1 MIRPAMAEWF
11 YGKDNTQHGPVSEQ
25 EIQSLMA
32 SGTIDTSTIIWREGM
47 GDWIPLK
54 DVPEFQGLSNTAPA
68 PGGTSS
74 NQTPYTSPQT
84 NAGRPQHVQ
93 YAQAPP
99 TDGLAIAALV
109 LGIIAVIFCYIWAL
123 FGIPAVICGHISL
136 KKIKN
141 SHTPLG
147 GKGMAIAG
155 LVTGYIGITL
165 QILAIIGFVAAF
177 ASASAA
183 PGGYTP

>member
-1 MIRPAMAEWF
+1 MIRPVMAEWF

-84 NAGRPQHVQ
+84 NAGRPPVQ

-99 TDGLAIAALV
+99 TDGLSIAALV
-109 LGIIAVIFCYIWAL
+109 LGILATITCYFGGF
-123 FGIPAVICGHISL
+123 FGIPAVICGHLSL
-136 KKIKN
+136 KKIKH
-141 SHTPLG
+141 SPTPLG

-155 LVTGYIGITL
+155 LITGYIGIAL
-165 QILAIIGFVAAF
+165 SILFILLIAIGI
-177 ASASAA
+177 ASD
-183 PGGYTP
+183 PNL